1 MTQTQD
7 DFEQLVDTL
16 TAKLHQMT
24 VREAALCERNYTLVR
39 RIGDLENENNA
50 LKALVAGDK
59 PAPYPCPLCNG
70 AGEYIAYDGRLI
82 SPCNA
87 CGGSG
92 SVDLDGDNGSEG
104 DTR

>member
-50 LKALVAGDK
+50 LKALV
-59 PAPYPCPLCNG
+59 
-70 AGEYIAYDGRLI
+70 DGR
-82 SPCNA
+82 N
-87 CGGSG
+87 SG
-92 SVDLDGDNGSEG
+92 ADDADLADEPPVAGQP
-104 DTR
+104 